1 MHSLERKWK
10 IILFGSLG
18 VAVDCL
24 EWLLTQHEF
33 EVLGVVCSREPRSKW
48 RIVVGDRDM
57 QEEARRFSIPLLSLE
72 DVVSLEADIG
82 LSVRFH
88 QILSERHL
96 KRFRKGVVNL
106 HGAPLPE
113 YRGSMGDAMAILD
126 GKDFFGSSLH
136 WMDEGI
142 DTGDLIAVERF
153 PITKADT
160 VYDLFVRGNQVGLYL
175 IKSRLHEIMKGN
187 DIKERQNIA
196 MERMNCMSRTYSR
209 KDVIKHKRVEATM
222 SPERI
227 WNVTR
232 AFQFPGQ
239 EPAFMDTPA
248 GKIYLSTRLN
258 GDMLNMEMEGT
269 NEYVGVRRQ

>member
-24 EWLLTQHEF
+24 EWLLTQNEF

-48 RIVVGDRDM
+48 RVAVGDRDM
-57 QEEARRFSIPLLSLE
+57 QEEAQRFSIPLLSLE

-88 QILSERHL
+88 QILKERHL
-96 KRFRKGVVNL
+96 KRFHQGVVNL

-126 GKDFFGSSLH
+126 GKDYFGSSLH
-136 WMDEGI
+136 WMDDGI

-175 IKSRLHEIMKGN
+175 IKSWLHEIMKGN

-196 MERMNCMSRTYSR
+196 MERMNCMSRTYGR

-239 EPAFMDTPA
+239 EPAYMDTPA